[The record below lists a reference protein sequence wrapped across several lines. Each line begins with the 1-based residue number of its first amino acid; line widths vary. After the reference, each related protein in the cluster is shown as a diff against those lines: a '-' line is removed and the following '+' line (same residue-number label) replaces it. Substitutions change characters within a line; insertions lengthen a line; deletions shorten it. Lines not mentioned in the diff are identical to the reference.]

1 MNRGRMTSR
10 VRIQFVALVMLVGMG
25 ALGLRLW
32 WIQVAHGA
40 EWTSQL
46 RGSSQATVRIPSVRG
61 EIKDRNGVTLV
72 QNRAS
77 YEVDFYLPEMVK
89 GYRERFGSPPLSEYR
104 AIINGMPKDQKEPD
118 IIKIVNDG
126 IVPRLNDL
134 DLARDYNAAKLQ
146 RHYRND
152 TEVPF
157 SYIKDIDFPTMA
169 KFSEHDVGLPG
180 VDIAIKP
187 VRSYVYGALAAHILG
202 YVGMPDDINKE
213 EASKFTFYQQ
223 DVEGKSNIEKTMDEY
238 LRGKPGVRY
247 LRKNAKGTIE
257 GVLREDPPQQG
268 ANVFLTIDTR
278 IQAIAEEALRAVGRA
293 GAVVVDPNNGNVL
306 AMATVP
312 SFDPN
317 TFIPSIKAKDWKA
330 LQKDEGDPLVNRAIS
345 ALPPGST
352 FKLITA
358 LSGLR
363 GTKNLAG
370 AKYSC
375 GGGVSY
381 GDHFFQ
387 CWVAEKHYTH
397 GTLGLPDAI
406 KVSCDS
412 FFYQYGNAASIQSI
426 DQIGKMLGIGEESG
440 LQLTGEQTG
449 NMPGPEWMQIHHPQ
463 ERWSQAQTAN
473 VSIGQG
479 YTLVSPLQLAMAYA
493 TIANGGVC
501 YYPRLVDK
509 ILKQDG
515 SPVLDERG
523 NPAAAPPRVRSDL
536 RQEISPD
543 KIELVRKGL
552 WKVVN
557 EDGGTGGRAR
567 LKDWMVAGKTGTA
580 QATDRGHKD
589 TVAWFACFAPFDHP
603 KYVVAVMVQGGE
615 HGGSVAGP
623 IATRIIERTLALD
636 EGKFNM
642 QVAWLAPAHKANP
655 FQMIK
660 DVNYAGGN
668 VPSGDE
674 ENADESQNATA
685 EMASSDASPDVEPEA
700 DTQGKVRRRA
710 SAPVARALPAAPAAP
725 RNFFQRLFGV
735 HSPPQLF
742 STALWSTPA
751 TGTCAGAPAAQP
763 PARTHTMNPRLEKL
777 RQDSAAWLMTG
788 QPLHFYDRQS
798 KKDFGAFLSKDR
810 QQAHTQ
816 RGKTRIPRGLARE
829 RPAGGI

>member
-1 MNRGRMTSR
+1 MNRRLSPR
-10 VRIQFVALVMLVGMG
+10 LRIQFLGLLMLLGMG
-25 ALGLRLW
+25 ALALRLW

-40 EWTSQL
+40 EWTAQI

-61 EIKDRNGVTLV
+61 EIKDRNGLTLV

-89 GYRERFGSPPLSEYR
+89 GYRERFGAPPVAEYR

-118 IIKIVNDG
+118 IIRIVNDG
-126 IVPRLNDL
+126 VVPRLDDL
-134 DLARDYNAAKLQ
+134 DLARDYNAGQLQ

-187 VRSYVYGALAAHILG
+187 VRSYVYGALAAHLLG
-202 YVGMPDDINKE
+202 YVGAPDDINKE
-213 EASKFTFYQQ
+213 EARRFTFYQG
-223 DVEGKSNIEKTMDEY
+223 DVEGKSNIEKSMDEF
-238 LRGKPGVRY
+238 LRGQPGVRY
-247 LRKNAKGTIE
+247 LRRNAKGTID
-257 GVLREDPPQQG
+257 GVLREDPPKQG
-268 ANVFLTIDTR
+268 ANVFLTIDSR
-278 IQAIAEEALRAVGRA
+278 IEAIAEEALRAVSRA
-293 GAVVVDPNNGNVL
+293 AAVVVDPNNGNIL
-306 AMATVP
+306 AMVSVP

-317 TFIPSIKAKDWKA
+317 TFIPSIKAKDWQA
-330 LQKDEGDPLVNRAIS
+330 LQKDEADPLVNRAVS

-358 LSGLR
+358 LAGLR
-363 GTKNLAG
+363 KNLSNAHFNC
-370 AKYSC
+370 S
-375 GGGVSY
+375 GGVSY
-381 GDHFFQ
+381 GDHYFK

-397 GTLGLPDAI
+397 GTLGLIDAI

-412 FFYQYGNAASIQSI
+412 FFYQYGNAAGIQSI
-426 DQIGKMLGIGEESG
+426 DATGKMMGLAEESG
-440 LQLTGEQTG
+440 LQLTGEQVG
-449 NMPGPEWMQIHHPQ
+449 ILPGPEWMQVHHPQ

-479 YTLVSPLQLAMAYA
+479 YDLVSPLQLAMAYA

-509 ILKQDG
+509 VLNQDG
-515 SPVLDERG
+515 SPVLDDHG
-523 NPAAAPPRVRSDL
+523 KIAVPQTPRVRSDL
-536 RQEISPD
+536 HSELSREQID
-543 KIELVRKGL
+543 LVRKGL

-567 LKDWMVAGKTGTA
+567 LKTVQVAGKTGTA

-589 TVAWFACFAPFDHP
+589 TIAWFACFAPFDNP

-623 IATRIIERTLALD
+623 IATRILERTLAID
-636 EGKFNM
+636 EGNFDM
-642 QVAWLAPAHKANP
+642 TVAWIAPAHKANP

-668 VPSGDE
+668 VASGDE
-674 ENADESQNATA
+674 ENADASQNADA
-685 EMASSDASPDVEPEA
+685 QMAGAGGAPDVEPEA
-700 DTQGKVRRRA
+700 DAQGKVRR
-710 SAPVARALPAAPAAP
+710 APVARAIPVAPQRRP
-725 RNFFQRLFGV
+725 NFFERLFGV
-735 HSPPQLF
+735 KR
-742 STALWSTPA
+742 
-751 TGTCAGAPAAQP
+751 PAAQATP
-763 PARTHTMNPRLEKL
+763 PPVRRP
-777 RQDSAAWLMTG
+777 G
-788 QPLHFYDRQS
+788 
-798 KKDFGAFLSKDR
+798 
-810 QQAHTQ
+810 
-816 RGKTRIPRGLARE
+816 TR
-829 RPAGGI
+829 

>member
-1 MNRGRMTSR
+1 MSR
-10 VRIQFVALVMLVGMG
+10 RRLNSRLRIQFLGVLILMGMC
-25 ALGLRLW
+25 ALGLKLW

-40 EWTSQL
+40 EWTAQL

-61 EIKDRNGVTLV
+61 EVKDRNGLTLV

-89 GYRERFGSPPLSEYR
+89 GYRERFGSPPVTEYR
-104 AIINGMPKDQKEPD
+104 AIISGMPKDQKEPD

-126 IVPRLNDL
+126 VIPRLNDL
-134 DLARDYNAAKLQ
+134 DLARDYNASKLQ

-187 VRSYVYGALAAHILG
+187 VRSYVYGALAAHVLG
-202 YVGMPDDINKE
+202 YVGAPDDIDKE
-213 EASKFTFYQQ
+213 EAKKFTFYQQ
-223 DVEGKSNIEKTMDEY
+223 DAEGKSNIEKVMDEY

-247 LRKNAKGTIE
+247 LRRNAKGTID
-257 GVLREDPPQQG
+257 GVLREDPPEQG
-268 ANVFLTIDTR
+268 ANVLLTIDTR
-278 IQAIAEEALRAVGRA
+278 IQAIAEEALRAVSRA
-293 GAVVVDPNNGNVL
+293 GAVVVDPNNGNIL
-306 AMATVP
+306 AMASVP
-312 SFDPN
+312 SLDPN

-345 ALPPGST
+345 CLPPGST

-358 LSGLR
+358 LAGLR
-363 GTKNLAG
+363 GTKNLAN
-370 AKYSC
+370 AHYNC

-381 GDHFFQ
+381 GDHFFR

-397 GTLGLPDAI
+397 GNIGLMDAI

-412 FFYQYGNAASIQSI
+412 FFYQYGNAAGIQSI
-426 DQIGKMLGIGEESG
+426 DHIGKMLGIGEESG
-440 LQLTGEQTG
+440 LHLSGEQSG

-509 ILKQDG
+509 VLKQDG
-515 SPVLDERG
+515 SPVLDEQG
-523 NPAAAPPRVRSDL
+523 NSAAPPSRVRSDL

-543 KIELVRKGL
+543 QIELVRKGL

-567 LKDWMVAGKTGTA
+567 LKDWVVAGKTGTA
-580 QATDRGHKD
+580 QATDRGHEEN
-589 TVAWFACFAPFDHP
+589 VAWFACFAPFDHP
-603 KYVVAVMVQGGE
+603 KYVVAVMVQGASG
-615 HGGSVAGP
+615 HGGEVAGP
-623 IATRIIERTLALD
+623 IATRILERTLAQD
-636 EGKFNM
+636 EGKFDM

-655 FQMIK
+655 LQLIK
-660 DVNYAGGN
+660 AVTYHDTGGN
-668 VPSGDE
+668 LGAEDE
-674 ENADESQNATA
+674 ETADQSQIATA
-685 EMASSDASPDVEPEA
+685 QMASSDASPDVEPEA
-700 DTQGKVRRRA
+700 DSQGQVRRRGP
-710 SAPVARALPAAPAAP
+710 APVARAVPVAAPPRP
-725 RNFFQRLFGV
+725 RNFFERIFGARRQPTP
-735 HSPPQLF
+735 PPQPPP
-742 STALWSTPA
+742 TRRR
-751 TGTCAGAPAAQP
+751 GT
-763 PARTHTMNPRLEKL
+763 R
-777 RQDSAAWLMTG
+777 
-788 QPLHFYDRQS
+788 
-798 KKDFGAFLSKDR
+798 
-810 QQAHTQ
+810 
-816 RGKTRIPRGLARE
+816 
-829 RPAGGI
+829 

>member
-1 MNRGRMTSR
+1 MKKSRLTSR
-10 VRIQFVALVMLVGMG
+10 IRIQFLGLLMLLGLG
-25 ALGLRLW
+25 ALGLKLW

-89 GYRERFGSPPLSEYR
+89 GYRERFGPPPLTEYR
-104 AIINGMPKDQKEPD
+104 AIIQGMPKDQKEPD
-118 IIKIVNDG
+118 IIKIVNGG

-134 DLARDYNAAKLQ
+134 DLARDYNASKLE
-146 RHYRND
+146 RHFRND

-202 YVGMPDDINKE
+202 YVGMPDDIDKE
-213 EASKFTFYQQ
+213 EARKFTFYQQ
-223 DVEGKSNIEKTMDEY
+223 DVEGKSNIEKKMDEY

-257 GVLREDPPQQG
+257 GALREDPPQQG
-268 ANVFLTIDTR
+268 ANVFLTIDAR
-278 IQAIAEEALRAVGRA
+278 IQSITEEALRAVSRA

-306 AMATVP
+306 AMASVP

-330 LQKDEGDPLVNRAIS
+330 LQKDEGDPLINRAIS

-352 FKLITA
+352 FKLITGLA
-358 LSGLR
+358 GLR
-363 GTKNLAG
+363 GTKNLAN
-370 AKYSC
+370 AHYSC

-381 GDHFFQ
+381 GDHFFA
-387 CWVAEKHYTH
+387 CWVAAKHYTH
-397 GTLGLPDAI
+397 GNIGLADAI

-412 FFYQYGNAASIQSI
+412 YFYQYGNAAGIQSI
-426 DQIGKMLGIGEESG
+426 DHIGKMLGIGEESG
-440 LQLTGEQTG
+440 LQLSGEQSG

-493 TIANGGVC
+493 AIANGGVC
-501 YYPRLVDK
+501 YYPRLIDRV
-509 ILKQDG
+509 LKQDG
-515 SPVLDERG
+515 SPELDEQG
-523 NPAAAPPRVRSDL
+523 NPAAPAPRVRSDL

-543 KIELVRKGL
+543 QIELVRKGF

-567 LKDWMVAGKTGTA
+567 LKDWVVAGKTGTA
-580 QATDRGHKD
+580 QASERGHEEN
-589 TVAWFACFAPFDHP
+589 VAWFACFAPFDHP
-603 KYVVAVMVQGGE
+603 KYVVVVMVQGASG
-615 HGGSVAGP
+615 HGGEVAGP
-623 IATRIIERTLALD
+623 IATRILERTLAED
-636 EGKFNM
+636 DGKFDM
-642 QVAWLAPAHKANP
+642 QVAWLAPAHHANP
-655 FQMIK
+655 LQLIK
-660 DVNYAGGN
+660 AVSYSGSGGN
-668 VPSGDE
+668 LGGDDE
-674 ENADESQNATA
+674 EGADQSQAATV
-685 EMASSDASPDVEPEA
+685 EMASSNASPDVEPEA
-700 DTQGKVRRRA
+700 DSQGQVRGRRA
-710 SAPVARALPAAPAAP
+710 APVARAVPVAAPQP
-725 RNFFQRLFGV
+725 RNFFERLFGV
-735 HSPPQLF
+735 RRQPAP
-742 STALWSTPA
+742 TPV
-751 TGTCAGAPAAQP
+751 
-763 PARTHTMNPRLEKL
+763 PAR
-777 RQDSAAWLMTG
+777 
-788 QPLHFYDRQS
+788 
-798 KKDFGAFLSKDR
+798 
-810 QQAHTQ
+810 Q
-816 RGKTRIPRGLARE
+816 RGAR
-829 RPAGGI
+829 

>member
-1 MNRGRMTSR
+1 MNRHRNNWR
-10 VRIQFVALVMLVGMG
+10 LRIQFLALFMLLGMG

-32 WIQVAHGA
+32 WIQVAHGV
-40 EWTSQL
+40 EWTAQL
-46 RGSSQATVRIPSVRG
+46 RTSSQATVRIPSVRG
-61 EIKDRNGVTLV
+61 EIKDRNGLTLV

-89 GYRERFGSPPLSEYR
+89 GYRERFGSPPLTEYR
-104 AIINGMPKDQKEPD
+104 ATINGMPKDMKEPD

-126 IVPRLNDL
+126 IIPRLNDL
-134 DLARDYNAAKLQ
+134 DLARDYNSNRLQ

-187 VRSYVYGALAAHILG
+187 VRSYIYGALAAHLLG
-202 YVGMPDDINKE
+202 YVGMPDDVDKE
-213 EASKFTFYQQ
+213 EARKFTFYQA
-223 DVEGKSNIEKTMDEY
+223 DVEGKSNIEKSMDEY
-238 LRGKPGVRY
+238 LRGKPGMRY
-247 LRKNAKGTIE
+247 LRKSAKGTIE
-257 GVLREDPPQQG
+257 GILREDPPQQG
-268 ANVFLTIDTR
+268 ANVFLTLDAR
-278 IQAIAEEALRAVGRA
+278 IQSIAEEALRAVGRG
-293 GAVVVDPNNGNVL
+293 GAVVVDPNNGNIL
-306 AMATVP
+306 AMASVP

-317 TFIPSIKAKDWKA
+317 KFIPSIKAKDWKA
-330 LQKDEGDPLVNRAIS
+330 LQKDEADPLVNRAIS

-352 FKLITA
+352 FKLITSLA
-358 LSGLR
+358 GLR
-363 GTKNLAG
+363 RNLAN
-370 AKYSC
+370 ARYNC

-381 GDHFFQ
+381 GNHFFQ
-387 CWVAEKHYTH
+387 CWAAEKHYTH
-397 GTLGLPDAI
+397 GTLGLVDAI

-426 DQIGKMLGIGEESG
+426 DTVGKMLGIGEESG
-440 LQLTGEQTG
+440 LRLTGEQTG
-449 NMPGPEWMQIHHPQ
+449 NLPGPEWMQIHHPQ

-493 TIANGGVC
+493 TIANGGIC

-509 ILKQDG
+509 VLKQDG
-515 SPVLDERG
+515 SPVLDEHG
-523 NPAAAPPRVRSDL
+523 NVAVPQTPQVRSDL
-536 RQEISPD
+536 RKELSPD

-567 LKDWMVAGKTGTA
+567 LKDVQVAGKTGTA

-589 TVAWFACFAPFDHP
+589 TVAWFACFAPFENP

-623 IATRIIERTLALD
+623 VATRILERALALD
-636 EGKFNM
+636 EGKFDM
-642 QVAWLAPAHKANP
+642 QVTWLSPAHKANP
-655 FQMIK
+655 FQMLK

-668 VPSGDE
+668 IPSGDE

-685 EMASSDASPDVEPEA
+685 QMASSDAAPDVEPEA
-700 DTQGKVRRRA
+700 DSRGQVRRRA
-710 SAPVARALPAAPAAP
+710 AVPAGRAVPVAAPQP
-725 RNFFQRLFGV
+725 RNFFERLFGIRR
-735 HSPPQLF
+735 PP
-742 STALWSTPA
+742 
-751 TGTCAGAPAAQP
+751 APAPTPP
-763 PARTHTMNPRLEKL
+763 PARR
-777 RQDSAAWLMTG
+777 
-788 QPLHFYDRQS
+788 
-798 KKDFGAFLSKDR
+798 
-810 QQAHTQ
+810 
-816 RGKTRIPRGLARE
+816 RGIR
-829 RPAGGI
+829 

>member
-1 MNRGRMTSR
+1 MNRRRLSPR
-10 VRIQFVALVMLVGMG
+10 LRIQFLGLLMLLGMG
-25 ALGLRLW
+25 ALALRLW

-40 EWTSQL
+40 EWTAQI

-61 EIKDRNGVTLV
+61 EIKDHNGLTLV

-89 GYRERFGSPPLSEYR
+89 GYRERFGAPPLAEYR

-126 IVPRLNDL
+126 VVPRLDDL
-134 DLARDYNAAKLQ
+134 DLARDYNASQLE
-146 RHYRND
+146 RHFRND

-187 VRSYVYGALAAHILG
+187 VRSYVYGALAAHLLG
-202 YVGMPDDINKE
+202 YVGAPDDINRE
-213 EASKFTFYQQ
+213 EARRFTFYQG
-223 DVEGKSNIEKTMDEY
+223 DVEGKSNIEKSMDEY

-247 LRKNAKGTIE
+247 LRRNAKGTID
-257 GVLREDPPQQG
+257 GVLREDPPKQG
-268 ANVFLTIDTR
+268 ANVFLTIDAR

-293 GAVVVDPNNGNVL
+293 AAVVVDPNNGNIL
-306 AMATVP
+306 AMVSVP

-317 TFIPSIKAKDWKA
+317 TFIPSIKVKDWQA
-330 LQKDEGDPLVNRAIS
+330 LQKDEADPLVNRAVS

-352 FKLITA
+352 FKLVTA
-358 LSGLR
+358 LAGLR
-363 GTKNLAG
+363 KNLSTARFN
-370 AKYSC
+370 C
-375 GGGVSY
+375 GGGISY
-381 GDHFFQ
+381 GDHYFK

-397 GTLGLPDAI
+397 GTLGLIDAI

-412 FFYQYGNAASIQSI
+412 FFYQYGNAAGIQLI
-426 DQIGKMLGIGEESG
+426 DATGKMMGLGEESG
-440 LQLTGEQTG
+440 LQLTGEQVG
-449 NMPGPEWMQIHHPQ
+449 ILPGPEWMQVHHPQ

-479 YTLVSPLQLAMAYA
+479 YDLVSPLQLAMAYA

-509 ILKQDG
+509 ILNQDG
-515 SPVLDERG
+515 SPVLDDHG
-523 NPAAAPPRVRSDL
+523 KIAVPPTPRVRSDL
-536 RQEISPD
+536 HSELSREQID
-543 KIELVRKGL
+543 LVRKGL

-567 LKDWMVAGKTGTA
+567 LKNVQVAGKTGTA

-589 TVAWFACFAPFDHP
+589 TIAWFACFAPFDNP

-623 IATRIIERTLALD
+623 IATRILERTLAMD
-636 EGKFNM
+636 EGNFDM
-642 QVAWLAPAHKANP
+642 TVAWVAPAHKTNP

-660 DVNYAGGN
+660 NVDYAGGN
-668 VPSGDE
+668 VASGDE
-674 ENADESQNATA
+674 ENADASQNADA
-685 EMASSDASPDVEPEA
+685 QMASAGGAPDVEPEA
-700 DTQGKVRRRA
+700 DAQGKVRR
-710 SAPVARALPAAPAAP
+710 APVARAIPVAPQRP
-725 RNFFQRLFGV
+725 PNFFERLFGKKR
-735 HSPPQLF
+735 
-742 STALWSTPA
+742 
-751 TGTCAGAPAAQP
+751 PAAQATP
-763 PARTHTMNPRLEKL
+763 PPVRRP
-777 RQDSAAWLMTG
+777 G
-788 QPLHFYDRQS
+788 
-798 KKDFGAFLSKDR
+798 
-810 QQAHTQ
+810 
-816 RGKTRIPRGLARE
+816 TR
-829 RPAGGI
+829 